1 MASRRTGASATK
13 PSSRVCLGVI
23 TGAHGVRGT
32 VRVRPFTAEPEAV
45 SAYGE
50 VSTEDGTRHFG
61 LTVVGRAP
69 KAQVLV
75 QLTGVGDRAAAK
87 ALKGTRLF
95 VPRERLPPAG
105 EEEYY
110 HADLIGLAVEE
121 VGGRALGTVTSV
133 HNFGGGDV
141 LEVVAAGGTAIMV
154 PFTRAVVPVIDL
166 AGGRIV
172 IDPPPGL
179 LEEEG

>member
-1 MASRRTGASATK
+1 MASRRTATSATE

-50 VSTEDGTRHFG
+50 VSTEDGTRQFG

-75 QLTGVGDRAAAK
+75 RLTGVDDRAAAK
-87 ALKGTRLF
+87 ALKGTRLY

-121 VGGRALGTVTSV
+121 VGGRALGTVKAV

-141 LEVVAAGGTAIMV
+141 MEVVAADGASIMV

-166 AGGRIV
+166 ASGRIV